1 MSMLRHAGLICLFIW
16 LSVCLSRAG
25 PHGLHQHG
33 DSLQRTLRL
42 GHAFASFNILFS
54 VEHTTAAS
62 FRSTVLLMTGA
73 VQMQHKR
80 MSRNAPLFFSKA
92 PPDGACCAG
101 AGAGQP
107 SLHAVVCF
115 SRPGRACSEVCAA
128 AELRVSLTL
137 DELLAALCTRPE
149 PAIKL

>member
-33 DSLQRTLRL
+33 DSLQRTLRP
-42 GHAFASFNILFS
+42 GHALASFRILFS
-54 VEHTTAAS
+54 VEHATAAS
-62 FRSTVLLMTGA
+62 FRSTVLLMTSA

-80 MSRNAPLFFSKA
+80 MSRHAPLFFSKA

-101 AGAGQP
+101 GGAGQL
-107 SLHAVVCF
+107 SLHAVVCS
-115 SRPGRACSEVCAA
+115 SRRGRACSEVCAA
-128 AELRVSLTL
+128 AEPRVGLVL
-137 DELLAALCTRPE
+137 GELLAAMCVRPD